1 MFISSWHDIIV
12 NLIYSTCSCTIG
24 LIIKRVVIFD
34 KYLTIDKGSNNSICY
49 NYYYFTLKYDE
60 DYIRLAEKLN
70 TVFISNV
77 TIYISHALLLDVVL
91 SNNCFFLF
99 LYRILHS
106 KLTTLFISRETLV
119 WSIVFEKN
127 NIL

>member
-24 LIIKRVVIFD
+24 LIIKRVIIFE
-34 KYLTIDKGSNNSICY
+34 KYLIIDKRFEQFIITYY
-49 NYYYFTLKYDE
+49 NFTLKYDE

-70 TVFISNV
+70 TVFISYV
-77 TIYISHALLLDVVL
+77 TIYILHALLLDVVL

-106 KLTTLFISRETLV
+106 KLTTLFILRETLV
-119 WSIVFEKN
+119 
-127 NIL
+127 

>member
-1 MFISSWHDIIV
+1 MFVSSWHDIIV
-12 NLIYSTCSCTIG
+12 NLIYSTCSGTIG

-34 KYLTIDKGSNNSICY
+34 KYLILDERFEQI
-49 NYYYFTLKYDE
+49 KYDE
-60 DYIRLAEKLN
+60 DYIRLAEKFN
-70 TVFISNV
+70 TVSISYE
-77 TIYISHALLLDVVL
+77 TIYILHALLLDVVL

-106 KLTTLFISRETLV
+106 KLKTLV
-119 WSIVFEKN
+119 ILRKTLVRCIVFENN

>member
-34 KYLTIDKGSNNSICY
+34 KYLTIDKRFEQFKT
-49 NYYYFTLKYDE
+49 YYYFTLKYDE

-70 TVFISNV
+70 TLLISYV
-77 TIYISHALLLDVVL
+77 TIYILHVLLLDVVL

-99 LYRILHS
+99 LYKILHS
-106 KLTTLFISRETLV
+106 KLTTLVILRETLV
-119 WSIVFEKN
+119 
-127 NIL
+127 

>member
-1 MFISSWHDIIV
+1 MFVSSWHDIIV
-12 NLIYSTCSCTIG
+12 NLIYSTCSGTIG

-34 KYLTIDKGSNNSICY
+34 KYLILDERFELKHHIII
-49 NYYYFTLKYDE
+49 TLKYDE

-70 TVFISNV
+70 TVSISHV
-77 TIYISHALLLDVVL
+77 SIYILHALLLDVVL

-106 KLTTLFISRETLV
+106 KLKTLVILRETLV
-119 WSIVFEKN
+119 
-127 NIL
+127 

>member
-24 LIIKRVVIFD
+24 LIIKRVIIFD
-34 KYLTIDKGSNNSICY
+34 KYLIIDKRFEQFRFKTS
-49 NYYYFTLKYDE
+49 YYYFTLKYDE

-70 TVFISNV
+70 TVFISYV
-77 TIYISHALLLDVVL
+77 TIYILHALLLDVVL

-106 KLTTLFISRETLV
+106 KLTTLFILRETLV
-119 WSIVFEKN
+119 
-127 NIL
+127 